1 MYAIKKHI
9 NKALAVFLCACLL
22 LSYNP
27 AFGAVDAAWAADPAD
42 PTDPPF
48 GSLQG
53 QLAPT
58 QSEVDAGVNTTDP
71 NPLTPDGSGNWN
83 ASTEV
88 RVTTFNSEL
97 KTDAS
102 GTVYGKRNQI
112 TAENPNP
119 IIVEAACGSGKSAA
133 DYEFKWSVTKDGV
146 ALDDA
151 AQQRLQDAADASVS
165 GYPVWDDT
173 RKVARSVVDLR
184 PLVANDDQNYVNN
197 AKYVFT
203 IEVSLKAD
211 PAKKAT
217 ETITLYTVDE
227 NDKGAD
233 YSKVTRLE
241 STDTPYVVATG
252 GFLENAKL
260 VTEMATGTEN
270 VQTAFTNKAAN
281 MKTDTVSYGTGP
293 IYQVDVK
300 GGLDVEGVQ
309 LPPYDNDGYTLWF
322 PIDDAYVYDEA
333 KNNRNGYKE
342 GDEITVWWKGNLASA
357 VDTIQPVAAKVV
369 KDPQNSNKLMAEISY
384 DAVKLE
390 VTGKDGNKYKA
401 AADWMYHPGFFGVLY
416 PSDKAKP
423 GEGEITYYTVNA
435 SVKGNVGGTVS
446 ANPGQVRTGT
456 EASFDIIPEVTET
469 IRYKVSKL
477 MFTDSRAASSTPI
490 NLLANGVS
498 VPGVTIDAAHSH
510 VTVGSPLND
519 AANYNQTYTFEV
531 EFEQTTTNTDSTN
544 QTTFALNMSVVD
556 ESGNPSDRAC
566 IEAEY
571 TKKGETALQTVNT
584 ANGQN
589 AASADVLYTG
599 QANLTFRAHA
609 PENGKIY
616 GIKKV
621 ETSPTGAAG
630 SWQIASLAGGKLNI
644 PYMDSNMYVRVT
656 AGEVENTTLPTYYNV
671 TVKTDGS
678 LGCSVT
684 PAQGIVAVS
693 PTDTS
698 SMSITATGTTA
709 YYPASL
715 TIKEGTAAPRTV
727 LLDNDTAKDTTK
739 THTYTPPD
747 GLNGDVEI
755 TVNFAPRSV
764 TYELK
769 TTVITQN
776 NAGTVVADKA
786 GGTISPTWASAGVS
800 PFTVVGGETYPFLI
814 EADPDYAFVKAELY
828 ENGTKKNDLNV
839 VGGALSFVPSA
850 NSEIR
855 VTFKEK
861 AEADK
866 PGSNPDKSWAVN
878 AYVADDDLKSN
889 SALSYITDWGE
900 TVDGQSMDVAGYS
913 DQRGQITSGMSAS
926 VAHGSSFPMTFKPAT
941 TKIDNKFSK
950 VEKVLVVTYALG
962 PDGTSKT
969 ATSKK
974 MYATSELSFVV
985 SDITAPKDIIVYFA
999 ADDTATEPPVDE
1011 TKDYVNV
1018 TVNNDNPTAGTV
1030 SPAGTSQVVPGGSLG
1045 LEFSANEDYELSGIT
1060 VSPTPGSTAGSKT
1073 YDPTDYLLISNIK
1086 TATTVSPA
1094 WTKPLDPE
1102 LESHRVKLPA
1112 AGLENGEIRVGEGNK
1127 VTTAGY
1133 PVTEA
1138 TAGAG
1143 LPAFKLSWIPAS
1155 GYELESETITWDESD
1170 VYAFLSTSG
1179 TTPQIRFTKENKAQA
1194 GETVYTKG
1202 TPLVVSGTTAGSSLA
1217 DTWQVAAGLPCEI
1230 IVGATF
1236 IQSSEPPVDPSADYW
1251 TVTTKV
1257 VGEVAGGTIEPSGQQ
1272 KVKKDAA
1279 SANNY
1284 KITFNKAAGFKVKN
1298 VEVKRQSGNA
1308 FVDFWEGLVGF
1319 ITGTSTAATMEQ
1331 QAITQGFIEIA
1342 KVDANY
1348 EVSVEYEAIPEETDP
1363 DSPILDMLPVNVI
1376 FNSLQGDVQ
1385 PNQNVVIKKNDGT
1398 RQFVVSPGKA
1408 QNGLYYGVEKVIV
1421 DGVDVPRGTD
1431 ANGITWDSSYN
1442 NVFTLSAAGK
1452 TQAITVEV
1460 VFTEQG
1466 TVAGTDGGTVSP
1478 GTPKPEEKR
1487 NVTVNVTNDGKAI
1500 AGDGGVG
1507 GLVAP
1512 RGGFSVPKNSQQ
1524 MVVVAPG
1531 SDYLLKGIT
1540 VSGGV
1545 AGETGAAFLAA
1556 VEDHGY
1562 FDVAAADGKM
1572 DDLTITVEFE
1582 SKPMDDRSYVIHPNV
1597 SGGNGSITPSSPIQL
1612 ANNESYTLF
1621 VQPDTIG
1628 YCVATIKDQYKD
1640 ASNKLVDVPGGLS
1653 FDRAAATGDE
1663 KTKVISLL
1671 NVKPIRVNGEVVDR
1685 YLTVTFGPTS
1695 DYGISDGDH
1704 VADPGDLVNLRVS
1717 VFGTDE
1723 GDIVKTSPNVGNMR
1737 VYKGTKDDPASYLYS
1752 FWLSEK
1758 GIKDGYKIYRVMMNG
1773 EDEVGSAEATTGFT
1787 QGTFEF
1793 TTANMTRS
1801 TNVLSVYVKKLDSG
1815 STNPGSSVDIEIGW
1829 GDGGTVD
1836 VSRSR
1841 NLMGVMAQ
1849 SSNVEAD
1856 DRLSNMSGDAT
1867 ITVSSDGPF
1876 ELPPI
1881 VPAEG
1886 KVIKKVYLYN
1896 CTVYDFA
1903 WQTPEGGTAATALKY
1918 YLQITDPKVQA
1929 RVFVAF
1935 QDGDENTFHG
1945 WDWDEID
1952 NTDDYMLNSN
1962 LTLHLLADDGSAIE
1976 ALAGKDSAGKVQAD
1990 KLVSVSNPDAPMSP
2004 NVAAETSGYKLEYN
2018 TLKNE
2023 NVELV
2028 VGDLIKLN
2036 SSDPKNST
2044 IYTIDKVEFSDGTL
2058 VSIEPITTGGRIVSG
2073 AGEDSGDNAA
2083 TAEEKPDYYK
2093 QYLVKGKTTTMN
2105 ASSSDR
2111 KATATITLKKLSAA
2125 DGNFPEFP
2133 AINDPS
2139 NPTNPDNPGDD
2150 KTYYTVSASASPA
2163 DGGSITPT
2171 STTPASA
2178 WNGSNATGPWSVAS
2192 GTSVS
2197 FKVEPADGY
2206 VLSALSCGNVDA
2218 LKNGAYNSNTRTL
2231 TFAVRSNVEV
2241 KATFAKQGSSDSMR
2255 TVKIEVEGS
2264 HGTTSPKPDT
2274 YSVEKGKSYPITF
2287 VPDDG
2292 YVPYR
2297 IWVDGVQSYVSPT
2310 LAGWTLPASWSNQ
2323 TFKVQYALAGTTPTT
2338 GDYLAQTG
2346 QNLATQAGAALSKTG
2361 DNPWPLIALIVV
2373 AGGAAFAVIAT
2384 RRRKATAARAAKYS
2398 VTRRR

>member
-1 MYAIKKHI
+1 MYAIKRHI

-27 AFGAVDAAWAADPAD
+27 AFGAVDAAWADPANKD
-42 PTDPPF
+42 
-48 GSLQG
+48 LQG
-53 QLAPT
+53 TIAPSPNDLEVGDDGEVT
-58 QSEVDAGVNTTDP
+58 QIGTSALWGGSTEIDVSTYTSDLTTDKSK
-71 NPLTPDGSGNWN
+71 N
-83 ASTEV
+83 V
-88 RVTTFNSEL
+88 Y
-97 KTDAS
+97 
-102 GTVYGKRNQI
+102 GTVDQI
-112 TAENPNP
+112 ENAANP
-119 IIVEAACGSGKSAA
+119 VEIIVEATSAKAEGNRKYTFEWTVNGDPDSAETTAARASAVSGKKAWDNARKVAA
-133 DYEFKWSVTKDGV
+133 GYVNLTDMFDNNPGLFKNAEKYEFTCKVSLT
-146 ALDDA
+146 DDPSISKTETIVVYTVDKSTLENNYTVD
-151 AQQRLQDAADASVS
+151 RLQD
-165 GYPVWDDT
+165 
-173 RKVARSVVDLR
+173 RNE
-184 PLVANDDQNYVNN
+184 PLP
-197 AKYVFT
+197 
-203 IEVSLKAD
+203 I
-211 PAKKAT
+211 
-217 ETITLYTVDE
+217 
-227 NDKGAD
+227 
-233 YSKVTRLE
+233 
-241 STDTPYVVATG
+241 VVATG
-252 GFLENAKL
+252 SFLTNAQLLTALPTGGSIATSVKDGFY
-260 VTEMATGTEN
+260 
-270 VQTAFTNKAAN
+270 NKAGVVEDDG
-281 MKTDTVSYGTGP
+281 KGCVIDPDRV
-293 IYQVDVK
+293 YQVAI
-300 GGLDVEGVQ
+300 EGAIEV
-309 LPPYDNDGYTLWF
+309 DGTPIPAADGDTTLLF
-322 PIDDAYVYDEA
+322 PIKDEYMYSA
-333 KNNRNGYKE
+333 DNSRGYRE
-342 GDEITVWWKGNLASA
+342 ADTITVLWKGTDSA
-357 VDTIQPVAAKVV
+357 RSETAVEVPATIV
-369 KDPQNSNKLMAEISY
+369 KDEKTGQYMAQVIYDSTNDTSNGIPR
-384 DAVKLE
+384 
-390 VTGKDGNKYKA
+390 GKNLNGSSWEDGHANY
-401 AADWMYHPGFFGVLY
+401 FTILY
-416 PSDKAKP
+416 SMKHQKP
-423 GEGEITYYTVNA
+423 GEDDPQYYY
-435 SVKGNVGGTVS
+435 VKATSSDTSQGTVS
-446 ANPGQVRTGT
+446 AVPSRTPLADKT
-456 EASFDIIPEVTET
+456 EFDIVPIDNSASGGDT
-469 IRYKVSKL
+469 YKLSSLTFSKK
-477 MFTDSRAASSTPI
+477 TNANPTPTTPVDI
-490 NLLANGVS
+490 LTNPQDGI
-498 VPGVTIDAAHSH
+498 TIDPVHSH
-510 VTVGSPLND
+510 VVIAGDSSLAND
-519 AANYNQTYTFEV
+519 L
-531 EFEQTTTNTDSTN
+531 D
-544 QTTFALNMSVVD
+544 
-556 ESGNPSDRAC
+556 
-566 IEAEY
+566 AEY
-571 TKKGETALQTVNT
+571 TFTAYFAKVTLPDSVPAVDECDLNVRVVDNATKELSNNGLVDVTYAKKGEADPATASTSGFSSNPLSLKVVKGGQASLSFMPHVGYQIYGVETATSEGGPWLPSSWDNYKLNLTPLDSSPFVRVLIGERTAATVPSSYYNLTVQPDGT
-584 ANGQN
+584 AGCK
-589 AASADVLYTG
+589 ASANTSIIAVGETVSSALITAEGASGFYPS
-599 QANLTFRAHA
+599 AV
-609 PENGKIY
+609 KIS
-616 GIKKV
+616 V
-621 ETSPTGAAG
+621 
-630 SWQIASLAGGKLNI
+630 AGGTETTVPFNSSQQN
-644 PYMDSNMYVRVT
+644 PATYTYQPT
-656 AGEVENTTLPTYYNV
+656 A
-671 TVKTDGS
+671 
-678 LGCSVT
+678 
-684 PAQGIVAVS
+684 
-693 PTDTS
+693 
-698 SMSITATGTTA
+698 
-709 YYPASL
+709 ASL
-715 TIKEGTAAPRTV
+715 T
-727 LLDNDTAKDTTK
+727 
-739 THTYTPPD
+739 
-747 GLNGDVEI
+747 GDVTI
-755 TVNFAPRSV
+755 TVNFAPVSV

-776 NAGTVVADKA
+776 KA
-786 GGTISPTWASAGVS
+786 GAVVTDKVGGAISPTWAGAGAS
-800 PFTVVGGETYPFLI
+800 PFTVVGGETYSFLVT
-814 EADPDYAFVKAELY
+814 ADPDYAFAKAELY
-828 ENGTKKNDLNV
+828 ENGTKKDVLSV

-850 NSEIR
+850 NSEIC

-866 PGSNPDKSWAVN
+866 PGADPDKSWPVN
-878 AYVADDDLKSN
+878 AYVADNDLKSD
-889 SALSYITDWGE
+889 SALSYITNWGE
-900 TVDGQSMDVAGYS
+900 MVDGQSMDVAGYS

-926 VAHGSSFPMTFKPAT
+926 VAHGSSFPMTFKPT
-941 TKIDNKFSK
+941 TIKIDNKFSK

-1018 TVNNDNPTAGTV
+1018 TVNNDNPAAGTV

-1045 LEFSANEDYELSGIT
+1045 LEFSANEGYELSGIT
-1060 VSPTPGSTAGSKT
+1060 VSPAPGSTAGSKT

-1086 TATTVSPA
+1086 TATTVSPT
-1094 WTKPLDPE
+1094 WTKLPDPE

-1138 TAGAG
+1138 TANAG

-1155 GYELESETITWDESD
+1155 GYELKSETITWDESD
-1170 VYAFLSTSG
+1170 IYAFLSASG
-1179 TTPQIRFTKENKAQA
+1179 TTPQIRFTKENKAQT
-1194 GETVYTKG
+1194 GETAYTKD

-1217 DTWQVAAGLPCEI
+1217 DTWQVAAGLPCDI

-1236 IQSSEPPVDPSADYW
+1236 IRSLEPPVDPSADYW
-1251 TVTTKV
+1251 TVTTKM
-1257 VGEVAGGTIEPSGQQ
+1257 VGEVVGGTIEPSGQQ

-1298 VEVKRQSGNA
+1298 VEVKRQSGNE

-1331 QAITQGFIEIA
+1331 QAIAQGFIEIA

-1348 EVSVEYEAIPEETDP
+1348 EVSVEYEAIPEEIDP
-1363 DSPILDMLPVNVI
+1363 DSPVLNMLPVNVI

-1442 NVFTLSAAGK
+1442 NVFTLSAADK

-1466 TVAGTDGGTVSP
+1466 TVAGTDGSTVSP

-1540 VSGGV
+1540 VSGG
-1545 AGETGAAFLAA
+1545 ASGETEAAFLAA

-1640 ASNKLVDVPGGLS
+1640 ASNHYVDVPGGLS

-1695 DYGISDGDH
+1695 DYGISGGDH

-1752 FWLSEK
+1752 FWLSED
-1758 GIKDGYKIYRVMMNG
+1758 GIKKGYKIYRVMMNG
-1773 EDEVGSAEATTGFT
+1773 EDEVGSATATTGFT

-1929 RVFVAF
+1929 RVFVTF

-1952 NTDDYMLNSN
+1952 NTDDYMLNSS

-2018 TLKNE
+2018 TLKDE

-2036 SSDPKNST
+2036 SSNPKNST

-2058 VSIEPITTGGRIVSG
+2058 VSIEPITAGGRIISG

-2105 ASSSDR
+2105 ASSTDR

-2218 LKNGAYNSNTRTL
+2218 LKNGTYNSNTRTL

-2338 GDYLAQTG
+2338 GDYISQTG